1 MLNELVLGFRVFVQ
15 VEGLALLT
23 PPPPLNQN
31 ETVLLPFI
39 AITYGHIN
47 TYHMSNV
54 IQAKKKQT
62 YRFFFHFFFLKQT
75 QLLQLCS
82 LVGVVMSVCAREC
95 VLARCVGRLR
105 V

>member
-54 IQAKKKQT
+54 IQAKKTDLQIFLS
-62 YRFFFHFFFLKQT
+62 FFFFKTNPTPAVVFFGG
-75 QLLQLCS
+75 C
-82 LVGVVMSVCAREC
+82 GDEC
-95 VLARCVGRLR
+95 VRP
-105 V
+105 

>member
-1 MLNELVLGFRVFVQ
+1 MSSFSGSEFFVQ

-54 IQAKKKQT
+54 IQVK
-62 YRFFFHFFFLKQT
+62 
-75 QLLQLCS
+75 
-82 LVGVVMSVCAREC
+82 
-95 VLARCVGRLR
+95 
-105 V
+105 